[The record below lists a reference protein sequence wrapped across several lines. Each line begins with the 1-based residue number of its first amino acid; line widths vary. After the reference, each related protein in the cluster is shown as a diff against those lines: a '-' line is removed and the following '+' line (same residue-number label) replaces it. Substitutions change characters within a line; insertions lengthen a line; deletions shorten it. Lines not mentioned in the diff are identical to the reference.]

1 MVKTSTKSES
11 AFHSPSVEATRQWAG
26 QWAEGLNWGTVIGL
40 SGDLGAGKT
49 CFAKGLIAH
58 LTGTPPDEIP
68 SPTFT
73 LVEEY
78 EGAGKIYHVDLYRVE
93 SMKETEELPVEDWFA
108 PDAITLIEWPERL
121 PELMTDCHYLLKF
134 IKEGT
139 TERRIEI
146 ERKKS

>member
-1 MVKTSTKSES
+1 MVKTNTILDTS
-11 AFHSPSVEATRQWAG
+11 FHSGSVEATRQWAA
-26 QWAEGLNWGTVIGL
+26 QWAAGLSWGTVIGL

-49 CFAKGLIAH
+49 CFAKGLIAQ
-58 LTGTPPDEIP
+58 LTGTPADEIP

-78 EGAGKIYHVDLYRVE
+78 EGAGKVYHVDLYRVE

-134 IKEGT
+134 NKEGAS
-139 TERRIEI
+139 ERLIEI
-146 ERKKS
+146 ERIKS